1 MDVGDPLMTAKLR
14 PRRGQAERRAEA
26 MNTILDAAEREF
38 ARRGREAATLR
49 AIALEAG
56 MDSALVHYYFGDKD
70 GVFRAVLAR
79 KFGLINKVYTEALD
93 AYEAEAGGA
102 LTIEGV
108 LDAFMRPYCEML
120 VSDPG
125 TWADFSAVLLRTG
138 PLHPDETDIM
148 RKSYDPVILRFID
161 MLMRVSPATPRADIY
176 WFFQIVSSSFTQALA
191 QNGRIDVLSDGLVRS
206 SDLMA
211 ALKSMVAVLSR
222 GFQAIVPTE

>member
-1 MDVGDPLMTAKLR
+1 
-14 PRRGQAERRAEA
+14 
-26 MNTILDAAEREF
+26 MNAILDAAEREF

-49 AIALEAG
+49 AVALEAG

-79 KFGLINKVYTEALD
+79 KFGMVNEIYSHALD
-93 AYEAEAGGA
+93 AYEARVGGA

-120 VSDPG
+120 VRDPA
-125 TWADFSAVLLRTG
+125 TWTDFVAILLRTG
-138 PLHPDETDIM
+138 ALPPDETDIM
-148 RKSYDPVILRFID
+148 RKNYDPVVLRFID
-161 MLMRVSPATPRADIY
+161 MLMRVSPATPREDIY
-176 WFFQIVSSSFTQALA
+176 WFFQIVSASFTNALS
-191 QNGRIDVLSDGLVRS
+191 QNGRIDVLSGGLVQS

-222 GFQAIVPTE
+222 GFQAIVPAK